1 MPIKPSVIMAPR
13 CRRYRLHLHKTP
25 FSGHKDCSDS
35 RRNSYIPGPPYPR
48 KDSLSSSWYFK
59 LHAQI
64 YPFSRRF
71 CQMPCHNLVS
81 GGHLRLPLC
90 TLTCLSKYTTR
101 IRVHR
106 GRHFS
111 PPDTRVN
118 DRKPPSPIALCD
130 PVRGNGLGGFL
141 SFICQIILLL

>member
-1 MPIKPSVIMAPR
+1 MAKILTLVPSQK
-13 CRRYRLHLHKTP
+13 YL
-25 FSGHKDCSDS
+25 
-35 RRNSYIPGPPYPR
+35 
-48 KDSLSSSWYFK
+48 
-59 LHAQI
+59 QI
-64 YPFSRRF
+64 YYSQPIYERLCRFFSFF
-71 CQMPCHNLVS
+71 CYFFFFLLSIRDEKSNSGVNIFLCEGGCLVS

-130 PVRGNGLGGFL
+130 PVRENGLGGFL